1 MTLVGRPASRLLAAA
16 EGAELLVVR
25 SRHRGRITGLLF
37 GSVSRRV
44 SRNAPCPVAVI
55 ADPSD

>member
-1 MTLVGRPASRLLAAA
+1 MGRPASRLLAAA